1 MKIDE
6 ELVVRIPVKKP
17 RAPRPPRPPSHLLGR
32 TEITRSWSYKLNM
45 GNYESR
51 DFFCSQ
57 KAECERKDAEAIA
70 QSLHAFCKSQVMK
83 AVREY
88 QEELKEAMR
97 MPLVDSHPAAQ
108 ANAREFQRRQG

>member
-1 MKIDE
+1 MRTDE
-6 ELVVRIPVKKP
+6 ELIVRIPVKKP
-17 RAPRPPRPPSHLLGR
+17 RAPRVPKPPRPPSHLAGR

-57 KAECERKDAEAIA
+57 KAECDWKDAETIA
-70 QSLHAFCKSQVMK
+70 DALHAFCKAQVMK

-88 QEELKEAMR
+88 QDELREAIA
-97 MPLVDSHPAAQ
+97 HPVAQ